1 MNSIE
6 CHILVQAFHIE
17 IDFSVFLL
25 RSHPPSD
32 PHFLILVTPTT
43 ASLFAVPCL
52 YDFVEFPT
60 VVSCLVSFN
69 TFLFFFSLCTM
80 RIFFHFE
87 NLKFWHGRKKDR
99 NKYALFIRIYIY
111 IYIYIACLDIIR
123 EMSRSQCLS
132 RNRIVIILTNL
143 FWLT

>member
-1 MNSIE
+1 LNSIE

-69 TFLFFFSLCTM
+69 TFLFFFLFVRWESFSTS
-80 RIFFHFE
+80 RIWNFDTD
-87 NLKFWHGRKKDR
+87 GRKIVTSTH
-99 NKYALFIRIYIY
+99 YLYVYIY
-111 IYIYIACLDIIR
+111 IYIYIHR
-123 EMSRSQCLS
+123 MFGHYS
-132 RNRIVIILTNL
+132 RNVS
-143 FWLT
+143 FSMFE